1 MRAALILLLSA
12 KMCTF
17 VHSYLRYVVNK
28 KVTIRAE
35 YQARYSALILVKIIA
50 DSKAFGGK
58 GLGLRRP

>member
-17 VHSYLRYVVNK
+17 VHSNLRYVVNK

-35 YQARYSALILVKIIA
+35 YQRGTQL
-50 DSKAFGGK
+50 
-58 GLGLRRP
+58 